1 MGYMSI
7 VVSFVSSSD
16 RKDNNSGKKMVL
28 KILSVAVILP
38 PLFLSL

>member
-1 MGYMSI
+1 MSI

-16 RKDNNSGKKMVL
+16 RKDNNSGEKMVL

-38 PLFLSL
+38 HLFLSL